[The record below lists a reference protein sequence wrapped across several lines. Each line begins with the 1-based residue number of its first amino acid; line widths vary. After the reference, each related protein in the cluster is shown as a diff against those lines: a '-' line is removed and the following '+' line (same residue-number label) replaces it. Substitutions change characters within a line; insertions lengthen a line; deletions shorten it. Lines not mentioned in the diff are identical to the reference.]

1 MIHTP
6 FTILA
11 IESSC
16 DETGVAI
23 LEVTQGSF
31 RVRANALNSQIAIH
45 QKTHGVVPEVAARR
59 HVEVI
64 HHLVREALSE
74 AQITLD
80 EITHIGVTHGPGL
93 NGSLLIGIEAAKVL
107 AYATRKPLIPIN
119 HLTAHIQANFFDR
132 ATNKVVD
139 IAYPAIALLVSG
151 GHTEL
156 VLIEGPTQFRLLGQ
170 TLDDAVGESF
180 DKVAALLGLPYPGGP
195 QVAKRALEG
204 NAEAFAFP
212 IAMKQSDTLNFSYSG
227 LKTAVRQAVEG
238 KDRTEQLIAD
248 VCASFQKAAI
258 GQLVMK
264 VEKALKQY
272 HAKTLCVA
280 GGVSANMYLR
290 EQLQKHFGGA
300 VTIKVPDFDLCTDNA
315 LMIAMATY
323 LQIVHGDSKPSEHA
337 WHLVTSD
344 PALNIAE

>member
-1 MIHTP
+1 M
-6 FTILA
+6 
-11 IESSC
+11 
-16 DETGVAI
+16 
-23 LEVTQGSF
+23 
-31 RVRANALNSQIAIH
+31 
-45 QKTHGVVPEVAARR
+45 
-59 HVEVI
+59 
-64 HHLVREALSE
+64 
-74 AQITLD
+74 
-80 EITHIGVTHGPGL
+80 
-93 NGSLLIGIEAAKVL
+93 
-107 AYATRKPLIPIN
+107 
-119 HLTAHIQANFFDR
+119 
-132 ATNKVVD
+132 VD
-139 IAYPAIALLVSG
+139 LAYPAIALLVSG

-204 NAEAFAFP
+204 NADAFAFP

-258 GQLVMK
+258 GQLIMK

-280 GGVSANMYLR
+280 GGVSANAYLR
-290 EQLQKHFGGA
+290 EQLQQHFGDA

-323 LQIVHGDSKPSEHA
+323 LQIAHGHVKPSEHA